1 MRARSSI
8 GSSRRLIT
16 VWLEVQALPGP
27 PLTSQDLAGGNGRLW
42 AATDLQ
48 AGYIHATIEI
58 AKVMVIEGWPLE
70 EAERLFN
77 VPAIVDEKQP
87 AAPSSPSRRGSDRST
102 RRRRPNPSH

>member
-1 MRARSSI
+1 M
-8 GSSRRLIT
+8 
-16 VWLEVQALPGP
+16 
-27 PLTSQDLAGGNGRLW
+27 
-42 AATDLQ
+42 Q

-102 RRRRPNPSH
+102 RRRRTSGCSQDGDVLLLGLLQNRLQVGMERDGELGSGLCRTTLIFPPGGVP